1 MFDDNKTDCR
11 MESSREQSS
20 PAAAQESPGE
30 PLLLLF
36 PFVSFNLVLLG
47 FTPN

>member
-1 MFDDNKTDCR
+1 MFDDNKNDCR

-30 PLLLLF
+30 PLLA
-36 PFVSFNLVLLG
+36 PSGALV
-47 FTPN
+47 FIMV